1 MPSVT
6 SEIDY
11 HLSELE
17 TALHPESEH
26 HNLPNLRPDDQDI
39 LDVGCGIG
47 QTLVGLHTKP
57 DGSQRSTKGTLAGV
71 DVDADS
77 VKYGQNKFEYLNLTC
92 CPAESL
98 PFKDRSFDFVY
109 SRVSLQHTD
118 IPASIAEIF
127 RVTRPGGHL
136 WISMHPQ
143 RNTWKQ
149 LVNSIRTGK
158 VKDFIFRWYVLLN
171 GLSLNVFGK
180 VFPAPILR
188 TYNAGKKRRVYESF
202 QAEAGMRRVLA
213 EVGYTDIQFKQDRHF
228 VVTANKPQ

>member
-1 MPSVT
+1 MPAVT
-6 SEIDY
+6 SDIEY
-11 HLSELE
+11 HLSELD
-17 TALHPESEH
+17 TALSPASEN
-26 HNLPNLRPDDQDI
+26 HNLPNLRADDRDV

-47 QTLVGLHTKP
+47 QTLVGLHTNP
-57 DGSQRSTKGTLAGV
+57 DGTKRLPNGTLAGV

-77 VKYGQNKFEYLNLTC
+77 VNYGQEKFKYLNLTC
-92 CPAESL
+92 SPAESL
-98 PFKDRSFDFVY
+98 PFKDGSFDFVY

-118 IPASIAEIF
+118 IPASINEIF

-149 LVNSIRTGK
+149 LVDSMRTGK
-158 VKDFIFRWYVLLN
+158 IKDGVYRWYVLLN

-188 TYNAGKKRRVYESF
+188 TFNAGRKRRVYESF
-202 QAEAGMRRVLA
+202 QSEKSMRRLLTDA
-213 EVGYTDIQFKQDRHF
+213 GYTDIQFKQDRHF
-228 VVTANKPQ
+228 VVTANKP